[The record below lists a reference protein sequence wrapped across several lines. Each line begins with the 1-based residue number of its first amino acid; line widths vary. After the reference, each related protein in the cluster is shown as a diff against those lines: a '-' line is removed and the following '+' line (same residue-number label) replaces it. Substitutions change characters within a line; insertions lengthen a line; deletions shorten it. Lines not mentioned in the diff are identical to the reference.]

1 MDALRRKTVF
11 ATGQSSATYLGW
23 ADILILLGIAT
34 AVYLGV
40 QLASSAPVSLAR
52 AEIDLNPQVLPY
64 YALQSVGRM
73 AAAYLLSVLF
83 SLVYGYMAAR
93 SRSAERVLLPVLDVL
108 QSVPILSFLP
118 VVVLGLTAILPQ
130 ATAVEIAAI
139 VLIFTS
145 QVWNMTYSF
154 YQSLRT
160 LPRELREAASVFRF
174 NWWWRFRRME
184 LPFASIGLLWNSI
197 MSWAGGWFFLMA
209 AEIFTVGDKD
219 FRLPGVGSY
228 LQEAANAN
236 DTTAI
241 VWGVLT
247 LVLIVVLLDQLVW
260 RPLLVWVQKFKL
272 ETVEDDNPPTS
283 WFYSLLSGSRLA
295 NWLNQVLV
303 VNVVRAVDRR
313 LGKAR
318 RFEPAELDRPLHW
331 TQHAARFLAL
341 LIFILIVLALGIE
354 LVGLLLSVPLAE
366 YGRIAA
372 GTVATALRVITAM
385 LIAIAWTIPL
395 GVLIGSSPRLANI
408 LQPLVQIAASIP
420 ATAFFPLIVLA
431 IVSNGVSLNVAA
443 VLLMLLG
450 TQWYILFNVIAG
462 TSAIPKDLRDMSD
475 LMRFKGWRRWRKLIL
490 PSLFPY
496 LITGLIT
503 ASGGAWN
510 ASIVA
515 EYAEF
520 GQQTYDVI
528 GLGALI
534 SEATAKGDFGLL
546 TAATL
551 TMIIVVVCINR
562 YFWRRLYRLA
572 EEKYRM
578 E

>member
-11 ATGQSSATYLGW
+11 ATGQSSASYLGW

-40 QLASSAPVSLAR
+40 QLASGAPASLTR

-73 AAAYLLSVLF
+73 AAAYMLSVLF
-83 SLVYGYMAAR
+83 SLTYGYMAAR

-118 VVVLGLTAILPQ
+118 VVVLGLTAVLPQ

-160 LPRELREAASVFRF
+160 LPHELREAASVFRF
-174 NWWWRFRRME
+174 NWWWRFRRVE
-184 LPFASIGLLWNSI
+184 LPFAAIGLLWNSI

-241 VWGVLT
+241 LWGVLT

-260 RPLLVWVQKFKL
+260 RPLLVWVEKFKI
-272 ETVEDDNPPTS
+272 ETVENDNPPTS
-283 WFYSLLSGSRLA
+283 WFYNLLSRSRLA
-295 NWLNQVLV
+295 NGLNQMLV
-303 VNVVRAVDRR
+303 VNLIKTLDRR

-318 RFEPAELDRPLHW
+318 RFEPAQLERPLHW
-331 TQHAARFLAL
+331 TQHAARLLAL
-341 LIFILIVLALGIE
+341 LIFILIVIALGVE
-354 LVGLLLSVPLAE
+354 LVQLLLRVPLAD
-366 YGRIAA
+366 YGRIAVGA
-372 GTVATALRVITAM
+372 VATAMRVIAAM

-395 GVLIGSSPRLANI
+395 GVIIGSSPRLATV

-462 TSAIPKDLRDMSD
+462 TSAIPKDLRDMTD
-475 LMRFKGWRRWRKLIL
+475 LMRFKGWSRWRKLIL

-515 EYAEF
+515 EYTEF

-534 SEATAKGDFGLL
+534 SEATAKGDFALL

-551 TMIIVVVCINR
+551 TMILVVVCINR

>member
-1 MDALRRKTVF
+1 MEALRRKTVF
-11 ATGQSSATYLGW
+11 AIGQSESAYLGW
-23 ADILILLGIAT
+23 ADILILLGIAV
-34 AVYLGV
+34 AVYFGV
-40 QLASSAPVSLAR
+40 QLAASTPPSLAR

-64 YALQSVGRM
+64 YALQSVMRM
-73 AAAYLLSVLF
+73 AAAYILSLLF
-83 SLVYGYMAAR
+83 SIVYGYFAAR

-118 VVVLGLTAILPQ
+118 VVVLSLTAILPQ
-130 ATAVEIAAI
+130 AAALELAAI

-174 NWWWRFRRME
+174 NWWWRFRRVD
-184 LPFASIGLLWNSI
+184 LPFASIGLLWNSV

-209 AEIFTVGDKD
+209 AEIFTVGEKD

-241 VWGVLT
+241 LYGVLT

-283 WFYSLLSGSRLA
+283 WFYSLLSRSKLA
-295 NWLNQVLV
+295 NALNQVLII
-303 VNVVRAVDRR
+303 AAIKALDRR

-318 RFEPAELDRPLHW
+318 RFEPAEREQSLRW
-331 TQHAARFLAL
+331 TQRAARLLAL
-341 LIFILIVLALGIE
+341 SIFVLIVIALGIQLIE
-354 LVGLLLSVPLAE
+354 LLLSVPVSD

-372 GTVATALRVITAM
+372 GTVATALRVLTAM
-385 LIAIAWTIPL
+385 LIAMAWTIPL
-395 GVLIGSSPRLANI
+395 GVLVGSNPRLATF
-408 LQPLVQIAASIP
+408 LQPIVQIAASIP
-420 ATAFFPLIVLA
+420 ATAFFPLIVLV
-431 IVSNGVSLNVAA
+431 IINNGISLNVAA

-450 TQWYILFNVIAG
+450 TQWYVLFNVIAG
-462 TSAIPKDLRDMSD
+462 TTAIPKDLRDMTD
-475 LMRFKGWRRWRKLIL
+475 LLQFKGWNRWRKLIL

-515 EYAEF
+515 EYTEF
-520 GQQTYDVI
+520 GQQTYNVI

-551 TMIIVVVCINR
+551 TMIIVVVVINR

-572 EEKYRM
+572 AERYTM

>member
-11 ATGQSSATYLGW
+11 ATGQSGATYLGW

-64 YALQSVGRM
+64 YALQSIGRM
-73 AAAYLLSVLF
+73 AAAYMLSVLF

-118 VVVLGLTAILPQ
+118 VVVLGLTAVLPQ

-241 VWGVLT
+241 LWGVLT

-283 WFYSLLSGSRLA
+283 WFYNLLSGSRLA

-303 VNVVRAVDRR
+303 VNVVRVFDQR

-318 RFEPAELDRPLHW
+318 RFEPAEEDRPLHW
-331 TQHAARFLAL
+331 TQHAARLLAL
-341 LIFILIVLALGIE
+341 LIFILIVIALGIE
-354 LVGLLLSVPLAE
+354 LTRLLLSVPLAE

-431 IVSNGVSLNVAA
+431 IVSNGGSLNIAA

-475 LMRFKGWRRWRKLIL
+475 LMRFKGWSRWRKLIL

-515 EYAEF
+515 EYTEF

-534 SEATAKGDFGLL
+534 SEATAKGDFSLL

>member
-1 MDALRRKTVF
+1 MEVLRRKTIF
-11 ATGQSSATYLGW
+11 ATAQSETAYLGW
-23 ADILILLGIAT
+23 ADILILLGIAVT
-34 AVYLGV
+34 IYLGV
-40 QLASSAPVSLAR
+40 QLAASAPPSLAR

-64 YALQSVGRM
+64 YALRSIGRM
-73 AAAYLLSVLF
+73 AAAYVLSVLF
-83 SLVYGYMAAR
+83 SIVYGYFAAR

-118 VVVLGLTAILPQ
+118 VVVLSLTAILPQ
-130 ATAVEIAAI
+130 AIALELAAI

-174 NWWWRFRRME
+174 NWWWRFRRVD
-184 LPFASIGLLWNSI
+184 LPFASIGLLWNSV

-241 VWGVLT
+241 LYGILT
-247 LVLIVVLLDQLVW
+247 LVLIVVLLDQLLW
-260 RPLLVWVQKFKL
+260 RPLLVWVQKFKI

-283 WFYSLLSGSRLA
+283 WFYELLSRSQIA
-295 NWLNQVLV
+295 NALTQALIVAPI
-303 VNVVRAVDRR
+303 RALDRR
-313 LGKAR
+313 LGRAR
-318 RFEPAELDRPLHW
+318 RFEPAQQEQPLRW
-331 TQHAARFLAL
+331 TQRLARLLAL
-341 LIFILIVLALGIE
+341 SLFALIVIALGVQLIE
-354 LVGLLLSVPLAE
+354 LLLSVPLGE
-366 YGRIAA
+366 YGRILG
-372 GTVATALRVITAM
+372 GTVATALRVLVAM
-385 LIAIAWTIPL
+385 LIAIGWTIPL
-395 GVLIGSSPRLANI
+395 GVLIGSSPRLANF

-420 ATAFFPLIVLA
+420 ATAFFPLIVLV
-431 IVSNGVSLNVAA
+431 IISNGISLNVAA

-450 TQWYILFNVIAG
+450 TQWYVLFNVIAG
-462 TSAIPKDLRDMSD
+462 ATAIPKDLRDMTN
-475 LMRFKGWRRWRKLIL
+475 LLRFKGWNRWRKLIL

-520 GQQTYDVI
+520 GQQTYSVI

-534 SEATAKGDFGLL
+534 SEATAQGNFGLL
-546 TAATL
+546 AAATL
-551 TMIIVVVCINR
+551 TMILVVVIINR

-572 EEKYRM
+572 AERYTM